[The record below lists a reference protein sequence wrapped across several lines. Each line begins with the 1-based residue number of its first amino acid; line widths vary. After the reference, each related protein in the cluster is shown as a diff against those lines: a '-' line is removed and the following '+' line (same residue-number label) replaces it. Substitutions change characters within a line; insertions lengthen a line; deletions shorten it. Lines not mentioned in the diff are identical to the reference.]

1 MKFIHVALRLSV
13 ILAMLLGSLGVAR
26 GAAAA
31 QTQDFEPGLYSSTL
45 ANVDIEVSGPE
56 YEIVEAELQHYE
68 SGEGEVIGIEPG
80 SGISHAEVSFY
91 DDDDTPEDTIEIYLS
106 SMSSAA
112 DDFAILDEGTDGD
125 WQYALALI
133 DYEGVQIIYYIRV
146 QEDVVGNVD
155 QFEGFLAPVNGFT
168 ELLVSAQEEIT
179 IDSLGY
185 MSDVDADALAALA
198 ESGPTESPEST
209 PVVAQEEAAVTDTV
223 LMPSSG
229 VEVEIG
235 PDFTFVENPSTDGD
249 IENVSIEGSG
259 TVSFVAIGETGD
271 TPVEILDEF
280 QAGFGSV
287 AGGTETIYREEGD
300 ERFAW
305 RVLWL
310 PASGANPESFMLL
323 VADTTTIPGYELLT
337 AHYLPT
343 DGVEDSLVTI
353 QGQVFVDGQSVLA
366 GIDPA
371 DIDAITGDFE
381 VLDQNPDDS
390 ATPGTAESD
399 LAEEGDPRD
408 GARVETPESDDVT
421 TPEATE
427 ETDTGDSGDV
437 EQTLTDSSWEGGV
450 FGHVFEWSSPTWYF
464 DEEGGATIVSDFD
477 AGEDTILINSDEAS
491 QPVYLWLSVYE
502 SGDNTTGDYYDYWL
516 SQDFIDSFEAD
527 GEYTNT
533 EVIGSRTR
541 SGDISV
547 VFTYTLADGGG
558 EYIMVRQAKQLDDG
572 TILVT
577 TLDTA
582 SEDML
587 EVYGVAQEDIT
598 LDGDQIFTVFSPSQL
613 DRLLGE

>member
-1 MKFIHVALRLSV
+1 MKFIPVALRLSV
-13 ILAMLLGSLGVAR
+13 ILAMLLGSLGVAG

-68 SGEGEVIGIEPG
+68 HGEGEVIGIEPV
-80 SGISHAEVSFY
+80 SGVSHAEVSFY
-91 DDDDTPEDTIEIYLS
+91 DDDDTPDDTIEIYLS

-125 WQYALALI
+125 WQYVLASV
-133 DYEGVQIIYYIRV
+133 DYEGLELLYYVRV

-155 QFEGFLAPVNGFT
+155 QLEAFLAPTEAST

-179 IDSLGY
+179 IDSIGF
-185 MSDVDADALAALA
+185 MSDVDAAALTSMA
-198 ESGPTESPEST
+198 VDGPTEAPQST
-209 PVVAQEEAAVTDTV
+209 PVTTQEEMAVTDRV

-229 VEVEIG
+229 VEVGIG
-235 PDFTFVENPSTDGD
+235 PDFTFVDNPSTDGE
-249 IENVSIEGSG
+249 IENVSIQGTG

-271 TPVEILDEF
+271 TPVEILDQF

-287 AGGTETIYREEGD
+287 SGGTETIYREEGD
-300 ERFAW
+300 ETFAW

-310 PASGANPESFMLL
+310 PASGANPGSFMLL
-323 VADTTTIPGYELLT
+323 VVDTTTLPGYELLT
-337 AHYLPT
+337 AHYLPI
-343 DGVEDSLVTI
+343 DDVENSLMAI
-353 QGQVFVDGQSVLA
+353 QGQIFVDGQSVLV

-381 VLDQNPDDS
+381 VLDPNPDGT
-390 ATPGTAESD
+390 ATPGTVESD
-399 LAEEGDPRD
+399 QGDEGNPRD
-408 GARVETPESDDVT
+408 GARIETSGDDDT

-427 ETDTGDSGDV
+427 DPDIGDSGDV
-437 EQTLTDSSWEGGV
+437 ELSLTESSWEGGV
-450 FGHVFEWSSPTWYF
+450 FGHVFEWESPTWYF
-464 DEEGGATIVSDFD
+464 DEENGATIVSDFD
-477 AGEDTILINSDEAS
+477 AGEDTILINSDEGT
-491 QPVYLWLSVYE
+491 QTVFLWLSVYGAE
-502 SGDNTTGDYYDYWL
+502 DSTPGDYYDYWL
-516 SQDFIDSFEAD
+516 HQDFIDEFESD
-527 GEYTNT
+527 GTYINT

-541 SGDISV
+541 GGDISV
-547 VFTYTLADGGG
+547 VFRYELADGGG
-558 EYIMVRQAKQLDDG
+558 EYVMVRQAKQLDDG
-572 TILVT
+572 TILVV

-582 SEDML
+582 AEDML
-587 EVYGVAQEDIT
+587 DVYGVAREDIT